1 MIKCFSTVLYKK
13 EESYSIVLSDE
24 SATLIDLALA
34 VGNHPIIINFVVSAM
49 KSTKHLKVFNVD
61 GVTLTSEIM
70 MLYKK
75 INIESKKIINFRVT
89 SLSNYCCQNSIL
101 VRGRPGILVIFICFL
116 SYFYDKN
123 AFI

>member
-101 VRGRPGILVIFICFL
+101 VRG
-116 SYFYDKN
+116 YFSK
-123 AFI
+123 